1 MRSSSSA
8 WSSQISLIS
17 RSAHRVI
24 ASRHLSIQPNG
35 IYGASSVSLSQRVSV
50 VSVTAQALDLK
61 SQVWS

>member
-1 MRSSSSA
+1 VRSSSSA

-17 RSAHRVI
+17 RSADRVI
-24 ASRHLSIQPNG
+24 ASRHLSIPLNG
-35 IYGASSVSLSQRVSV
+35 IHAASSVSLSLRVSA